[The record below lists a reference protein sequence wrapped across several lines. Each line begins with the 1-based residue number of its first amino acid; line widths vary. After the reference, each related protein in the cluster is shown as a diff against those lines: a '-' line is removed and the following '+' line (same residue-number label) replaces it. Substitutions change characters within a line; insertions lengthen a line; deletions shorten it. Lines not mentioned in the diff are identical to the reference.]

1 MNLRQRFSLPFG
13 PAVPSMTATFR
24 ARRLAWLLALPLL
37 LDGCGYNQIQSDDEK
52 VKAAWAEVVNQYKR
66 RADLVPNLV
75 SVVEGYASHEK
86 EVLIQV
92 TDARSRLGS
101 LAVTPELLQ
110 NKEAMQH
117 FAAAQ
122 GELGAALGRLM
133 AVAENYP
140 QLKADSL
147 FRDLQAQLE
156 GTENRIAVARRR
168 YIQAVQT
175 YNTLIRTFPTNLT
188 SLLFHYPVK
197 PTFSVENEAQIAQPP
212 PVDFHGPAPGA
223 SSPGPSPR

>member
-1 MNLRQRFSLPFG
+1 MR
-13 PAVPSMTATFR
+13 ATFGTR
-24 ARRLAWLLALPLL
+24 QLAWLLLALPLL
-37 LDGCGYNQIQSDDEK
+37 LTGCGYNQVQSEDEK

-75 SVVEGYASHEK
+75 SVVEGYAVHEK
-86 EVLIQV
+86 EVLTRV
-92 TDARSRLGS
+92 TEARSRVGS

-110 NKEAMQH
+110 NEEAMQH

-122 GELGAALGRLM
+122 GELGSALGRLL

-140 QLKADSL
+140 QLKADTL

-168 YIQAVQT
+168 YIQAVQA
-175 YNTLIRTFPTNLT
+175 YNTLIRTFPTSLT
-188 SLLFHYPVK
+188 ALLFHYPVK
-197 PTFSVENEAQIAQPP
+197 PTFSVENEAQISEPP
-212 PVDFHGPAPGA
+212 PIHFPGPSPGA
-223 SSPGPSPR
+223 SSP